1 LNGSDKFLIITT
13 EFPPGPGGIG
23 NHAYNLAKFLKL
35 NKNDVTVLAVSD
47 FVSDEDKKEFD
58 KKQDFKIIRFARFEN
73 KLKTYS
79 ERLSLIKKNVREG
92 NYSNIIFS
100 GMSSLMSMLL
110 LKKFKSG
117 SNFISIAHGGEINAK
132 NIIEKTIV
140 NKSLSFSDLII
151 PVSRFSCSMIDSKI
165 DKNKMHVIPNG
176 FDLNMSEVIHL
187 PAYER
192 KAIKGAVRLVSVGSI
207 WPRKG
212 HHNVLNA
219 LQEIISDHP
228 GTTYDIVGRE
238 SDTSLCRNYFSD
250 ERLKDSIK
258 IHGQISND
266 KMYAVLNSSDIFI
279 LLSETQ
285 PGGDFEGFGIAVIEA
300 NYFGL
305 PSIGSLDSG
314 MEDSIKDGISGI
326 LVNPKDKNQIRK
338 AVSDICNNYSHF
350 SEGAKKWAEEHHWSV
365 IIKRYID
372 VINNIK

>member
-1 LNGSDKFLIITT
+1 MSGSDNYLIITT

-35 NKNDVTVLAVSD
+35 NEINVTVLAVSD
-47 FVSDEDKKEFD
+47 FVSEDEKKEFD
-58 KKQDFKIIRFARFEN
+58 RKQDFKIIRFERYN
-73 KLKTYS
+73 SKLRTYR
-79 ERLSLIKKNVREG
+79 ERISLIRKKVREE

-100 GMSSLMSMLL
+100 GMSSLMSLL
-110 LKKFKSG
+110 LLRRLKSN

-132 NIIEKTIV
+132 SFFEKTIV
-140 NKSLSFSDLII
+140 NRALKNSDLII
-151 PVSRFSCSMIDSKI
+151 PVSRYSGTKI
-165 DKNKMHVIPNG
+165 DGNIDRKKMHVIPNG
-176 FDLNMSEVIHL
+176 FDLDMSEVIQL
-187 PAYER
+187 KAKVR
-192 KAIKGAVRLVSVGSI
+192 KEINGAVRLVSVGSI

-219 LQEIISDHP
+219 LPEIISDHP

-238 SDTSLCRNYFSD
+238 SDTSLCRKYFND
-250 ERLKDSIK
+250 EKLKDSIK
-258 IHGQISND
+258 IHGQISNEN
-266 KMYAVLNSSDIFI
+266 MYAVLNSSDIFI

-314 MEDSIKDGISGI
+314 MEDSVKDGESGI
-326 LVNPKDKNQIRK
+326 LVNPRDKNQIRK
-338 AVSDICNNYSHF
+338 AVNDICNNYGHF

-365 IIKRYID
+365 IVKRYID
-372 VINNIK
+372 VINRIK

>member
-1 LNGSDKFLIITT
+1 LSGSDNYLIITT

-35 NKNDVTVLAVSD
+35 NEINVTVLAVSD
-47 FVSDEDKKEFD
+47 FVSEDEKKEFD
-58 KKQDFKIIRFARFEN
+58 RKQDFKIIRFERYN
-73 KLKTYS
+73 SKLRTYR
-79 ERLSLIKKNVREG
+79 ERISLIRKKVREE

-100 GMSSLMSMLL
+100 GMSSLMSLL
-110 LKKFKSG
+110 LLRRLKSN

-132 NIIEKTIV
+132 SFFEKTIV
-140 NKSLSFSDLII
+140 NRALKNSDLII
-151 PVSRFSCSMIDSKI
+151 PVSRYSGTKI
-165 DKNKMHVIPNG
+165 DGNIDRKKMHVIPNG
-176 FDLNMSEVIHL
+176 FDLDMSEVIQL
-187 PAYER
+187 KAKVR
-192 KAIKGAVRLVSVGSI
+192 KEINGAVRLVSVGSI

-219 LQEIISDHP
+219 LPEIISDHP

-238 SDTSLCRNYFSD
+238 SDTSLCRKYFND
-250 ERLKDSIK
+250 EKLKDSIK
-258 IHGQISND
+258 IHGQISNEN
-266 KMYAVLNSSDIFI
+266 MYAVLNSSDIFI

-314 MEDSIKDGISGI
+314 MEDSVKDGESGI
-326 LVNPKDKNQIRK
+326 LVNPRDKNQIRK
-338 AVSDICNNYSHF
+338 AVNDICNNYGHF

-365 IIKRYID
+365 IVKRYID
-372 VINNIK
+372 VINRIK

>member
-1 LNGSDKFLIITT
+1 MSGSDNYLIITT

-35 NKNDVTVLAVSD
+35 NEINVTVLAVSD
-47 FVSDEDKKEFD
+47 FVSENDKKEFD
-58 KKQDFKIIRFARFEN
+58 RKQDFRIIRFERYN
-73 KLKTYS
+73 SKLRTYR
-79 ERLSLIKKNVREG
+79 ERISLIRKKVREG

-100 GMSSLMSMLL
+100 GMSSLMSLL
-110 LKKFKSG
+110 LLRKLKSN

-132 NIIEKTIV
+132 NFFEKKIV
-140 NKSLSFSDLII
+140 NRALRNSDLII
-151 PVSRFSCSMIDSKI
+151 PVSRYSGAKI
-165 DKNKMHVIPNG
+165 DGNIDRKKMHVIPNG
-176 FDLNMSEVIHL
+176 FDLDMSEVIHL
-187 PAYER
+187 KAKDR
-192 KAIKGAVRLVSVGSI
+192 KEINGAVRLVSVGSI

-219 LQEIISDHP
+219 LPEIISDHP

-238 SDTSLCRNYFSD
+238 SDTSLCRKYFSD
-250 ERLKDSIK
+250 EKLKDSIK
-258 IHGQISND
+258 IHGQIPNE

-314 MEDSIKDGISGI
+314 MEDSVKDGESGI
-326 LVNPKDKNQIRK
+326 LVNPRDKNQIRK
-338 AVSDICNNYSHF
+338 AVSDICNNYGHF

-365 IIKRYID
+365 IVKRYID
-372 VINNIK
+372 VINRAK

>member
-1 LNGSDKFLIITT
+1 MSGSDNYLIITT

-35 NKNDVTVLAVSD
+35 NEINVTVLAVSD
-47 FVSDEDKKEFD
+47 FVSEDEKKEFD
-58 KKQDFKIIRFARFEN
+58 RKQDFKIIRFERYN
-73 KLKTYS
+73 SKLRTYR
-79 ERLSLIKKNVREG
+79 ERISLIRKKVREE

-100 GMSSLMSMLL
+100 GMSSLMSLL
-110 LKKFKSG
+110 LLRRLKSN

-132 NIIEKTIV
+132 SFFEKTIV
-140 NKSLSFSDLII
+140 NRALKNSDLII
-151 PVSRFSCSMIDSKI
+151 PVSRYSGTKI
-165 DKNKMHVIPNG
+165 DGNIDRKKMHVIPNG
-176 FDLNMSEVIHL
+176 FDLDMSEVIQL
-187 PAYER
+187 KAKVR
-192 KAIKGAVRLVSVGSI
+192 KEINGAVRLVSVGSI

-219 LQEIISDHP
+219 LPEIISDHP

-238 SDTSLCRNYFSD
+238 SDTSLCRKYFSD
-250 ERLKDSIK
+250 EKLKDSIK
-258 IHGQISND
+258 IHGQISNEN
-266 KMYAVLNSSDIFI
+266 MYAVLNSSDIFI

-314 MEDSIKDGISGI
+314 MEDSVKDGESGI
-326 LVNPKDKNQIRK
+326 LVNPRDKNQIRK
-338 AVSDICNNYSHF
+338 AVNDICNNYGHF

-365 IIKRYID
+365 IVKRYID
-372 VINNIK
+372 VINRIK